1 MLTFDVL
8 VIGSGGAG
16 MRAALEAGRQA
27 DLSVG
32 LMTKMFPTRSATGM
46 AQGGING
53 ALKNTD
59 PTDTLEKHFFDT
71 VKGSDYLGDQDAIEF
86 FVDQAPEA
94 ILEVDYFGVPFSR
107 NADGKIAQRNF
118 GGQSSPRTCF
128 SADKTGHVL
137 LHTMY
142 EQCLKHNVK
151 ILSDWQLLDLVVE
164 NDELRGVVALDVRHG
179 EIVPVLAKAVVIA
192 TGGAGRMYWLRTTN
206 PFTSTGDGM
215 AAAFRAGIPLK
226 DAEMIQFHPTGL
238 ASTGILMS
246 EAVRGE
252 GGYLRNKDGERFMQR
267 YAPEKMELA
276 TRDVVAKAIEDEI
289 KAGRGFGGDGM
300 GAYVVVDVMHLDK
313 SVITEKLHGVRDL
326 AIAFERV
333 DPLEAPI
340 PIRPTCHYTMGGID
354 VIDYRTAAT
363 AVTGVFAAGEASCV
377 SIHGANRLGGNS
389 LADIMVFGRI
399 AGRGASDCARQRSF
413 GGEVKLQETARDWQ
427 RRFGEVTARR
437 EGSTVAQ
444 LRDRMAATM
453 WYKVGIFRNASD
465 LAAASN
471 EIDSLIGEYRQN
483 CVVGDSSKLFNTAFV
498 NYIELGNLLAMA
510 KAVILGASNRTE
522 SRGCHLRDDYPK
534 RDDEHFLKHSI
545 IKLGSTGYE
554 LSWRPVTVTKYAPAE
569 RRY

>member
-1 MLTFDVL
+1 MLKFDVL

-16 MRAALEAGRQA
+16 TRAALEAGRQEG
-27 DLSVG
+27 LSVG

-53 ALKNTD
+53 AIKNAD
-59 PTDTLEKHFFDT
+59 PNDTIEKHFFDT

-86 FVDQAPEA
+86 FVSQSPEC

-107 NADGKIAQRNF
+107 DSQGRISQRNF
-118 GGQSSPRTCF
+118 GGQSSPRTCY
-128 SADKTGHVL
+128 SADKTGHAL

-142 EQCLKHNVK
+142 EQCLKHGVK
-151 ILSDWQLLDLVVE
+151 ILSDWQLLDIVTE
-164 NDELRGVVALDVRHG
+164 NGELQGVVALNIRTG
-179 EIVPVLAKAVVIA
+179 EITPIMAKAIIIA

-226 DAEMIQFHPTGL
+226 DPEMIQFHPTGL

-252 GGYLRNKDGERFMQR
+252 GGYLINKDGERFMKR

-289 KAGRGFGGDGM
+289 KAGRGFGEGIS
-300 GAYVVVDVMHLDK
+300 AYVQVDIRHLPK
-313 SVITEKLHGVRDL
+313 EAILEKLHGIRDL

-333 DPLEAPI
+333 DPLKEPI

-354 VIDYRTAAT
+354 VIDYRTCAT
-363 AVTGVFAAGEASCV
+363 AVRGVFAAGEASCV

-399 AGRGASDCARQRSF
+399 SGLGASECARQRGF
-413 GGEVKLQETARDWQ
+413 GGEGLLKDAAAAWEDKFKKAVARKN
-427 RRFGEVTARR
+427 
-437 EGSTVAQ
+437 GSTVPA
-444 LRDRMAATM
+444 LRERMAELM
-453 WYKVGIFRNASD
+453 WNKVGIFRNETD
-465 LAAASN
+465 LVSARQG
-471 EIDSLIGEYRQN
+471 IDSLIAEYQD
-483 CVVGDSSKLFNTAFV
+483 CVVGDDSKVFNTAFV
-498 NYIELGNLLAMA
+498 NYVELGNLLTMA
-510 KAVILGASNRTE
+510 KAVVMGAVERKE
-522 SRGCHLRDDYPK
+522 SRGCHLRDDYTK
-534 RDDEHFLKHSI
+534 RDDENFLKHTIVALEGSEY
-545 IKLGSTGYE
+545 KLSY
-554 LSWRPVTVTKYAPAE
+554 RPVVVTKYQPAE

>member
-1 MLTFDVL
+1 MLSFDVL

-16 MRAALEAGRQA
+16 MRAALEAGRQQG
-27 DLSVG
+27 LTVG

-59 PTDTLEKHFFDT
+59 ATDTIEKHNFDT

-86 FVDQAPEA
+86 FVTQAPEA
-94 ILEVDYFGVPFSR
+94 ILEIDYFGVPFSR
-107 NADGKIAQRNF
+107 GAEGKIAQRNF
-118 GGQSSPRTCF
+118 GGQSSPRTCY
-128 SADKTGHVL
+128 SADKTGHAL

-142 EQCLKHNVK
+142 EQCLKHGVK
-151 ILSDWQLLDLVVE
+151 ILSDWQLLDIITE
-164 NDELRGVVALDVRHG
+164 QGELKGVVALDVRQG
-179 EIVPVLAKAVVIA
+179 EIVPVMAKSIVIA

-226 DAEMIQFHPTGL
+226 DPEMIQFHPTGL

-252 GGYLRNKDGERFMQR
+252 GGYLRNKDGERFMER

-300 GAYVVVDVMHLDK
+300 GAYVVVDVTHLDK
-313 SVITEKLHGVRDL
+313 KAIMEKLHGIRDL

-333 DPLEAPI
+333 DPLEEPI

-354 VIDYRTAAT
+354 VVDYRTAAT
-363 AVTGVFAAGEASCV
+363 AVHGVFAAGEAACV

-399 AGRGASDCARQRSF
+399 AGLGASECAHQRSF
-413 GGEVKLQETARDWQ
+413 GGEEQLNKAVQAWKSKFA
-427 RRFGEVTARR
+427 EVTARKV
-437 EGSTVAQ
+437 GPTVPE
-444 LRDRMAATM
+444 LRDRMAETM
-453 WYKVGIFRNASD
+453 WYKVGIFRNATD
-465 LAAASN
+465 LENARR
-471 EIDSLIGEYRQN
+471 EINCLINDYEKN
-483 CVVGDSSKLFNTAFV
+483 CVIGDSSKVFNTAFV
-498 NYIELGNLLAMA
+498 NYIELGNLLTMA
-510 KAVILGASNRTE
+510 KAVVLGATNRKE
-522 SRGCHLRDDYPK
+522 SRGCHLRDDYTK
-534 RDDEHFLKHSI
+534 RDDENFLKHSI
-545 IKLGSTGYE
+545 ITLEGSEYK
-554 LSWRPVTVTKYAPAE
+554 LSWRPVVVTMYQPAE

>member
-16 MRAALEAGRQA
+16 MRAALEAGRQQG
-27 DLSVG
+27 LNVG

-53 ALKNTD
+53 ALKNVD
-59 PTDTLEKHFFDT
+59 PSDTIEKHCFDT

-86 FVDQAPEA
+86 FVNQAPEA

-107 NADGKIAQRNF
+107 TSEGKIAQRNF
-118 GGQSSPRTCF
+118 GGQSSPRTCY
-128 SADKTGHVL
+128 SADKTGHAL

-142 EQCLKHNVK
+142 EQCLKHGVK
-151 ILSDWQLLDLVVE
+151 VLSDWQLLDLVVE
-164 NDELRGVVALDVRHG
+164 NNELRGVVALDIRTG
-179 EIVPVLAKAVVIA
+179 EVVPVMTKAIVIA

-206 PFTSTGDGM
+206 PYTSTGDGM
-215 AAAFRAGIPLK
+215 AAAFRSGIALK

-238 ASTGILMS
+238 AGTGILMS

-300 GAYVVVDVMHLDK
+300 GAYVVVDVTHLDK
-313 SVITEKLHGVRDL
+313 QAIAEKLHGIRDL
-326 AIAFERV
+326 AIAFEGV
-333 DPLEAPI
+333 DPIKEPI

-354 VIDYRTAAT
+354 VVDFRSGATAAT
-363 AVTGVFAAGEASCV
+363 GVYAAGEAACV

-389 LADIMVFGRI
+389 LADIMVFGRV
-399 AGRGASDCARQRSF
+399 AGRGASECARQRSF
-413 GGEVKLQETARDWQ
+413 GGEAALQDKVREWQ
-427 RRFGEVTARR
+427 SRFSELATRKVGPSVPE
-437 EGSTVAQ
+437 
-444 LRDRMAATM
+444 LRDRMASTM
-453 WYKVGIFRNASD
+453 WYKVGIFRNEAD
-465 LAAASN
+465 LESARQ
-471 EIDSLIGEYRQN
+471 EIDSLMHDYQRN
-483 CVVGDSSKLFNTAFV
+483 CVVGDNSKIFNTSLV
-498 NYIELGNLLAMA
+498 NYIELGNMLAMA
-510 KAVILGASNRTE
+510 KAVVLGAANRKE
-522 SRGCHLRDDYPK
+522 SRGCHLRDDYTK
-534 RDDEHFLKHSI
+534 RDDEKFLKHSI
-545 IKLGSTGYE
+545 IQLQGSEYK
-554 LSWRPVTVTKYAPAE
+554 LSWRPVVVNKYQPAE